1 MECPLAQIF
10 PRNPKAPKR
19 PSPAGVERTVQL
31 LDVLS
36 SSSTHEDQVNLP
48 LPIYTSRCHVTVL
61 FLALVE
67 SNSRT
72 PPVSSVAFL
81 TSYPTRSSNMAP
93 PLPSSARLRLK
104 YPLYG
109 CDFDPL
115 SSSYLVVGGG
125 GGEGN
130 SGLPKT
136 AIVSEATRCCRSE
149 Y

>member
-1 MECPLAQIF
+1 
-10 PRNPKAPKR
+10 
-19 PSPAGVERTVQL
+19 
-31 LDVLS
+31 
-36 SSSTHEDQVNLP
+36 
-48 LPIYTSRCHVTVL
+48 
-61 FLALVE
+61 
-67 SNSRT
+67 
-72 PPVSSVAFL
+72 
-81 TSYPTRSSNMAP
+81 MAP

-136 AIVSEATRCCRSE
+136 AIVSEATRRCRSE
-149 Y
+149 HANAFDILVAPRYIAEK